1 MIQNGIKMYLLIAIM
16 SYNLF
21 AGGPEV
27 HINYKEYYK
36 QNARYLYKI
45 WGFDYCLNYTKNMS
59 FNALEKQW
67 VKEKQSILESTS
79 KESLEELKHF
89 IDRYRAKHNLLVI
102 CLKLYDSKEYQNEVE
117 RIVKKYCKDC
127 K

>member
-1 MIQNGIKMYLLIAIM
+1 
-16 SYNLF
+16 
-21 AGGPEV
+21 
-27 HINYKEYYK
+27 
-36 QNARYLYKI
+36 
-45 WGFDYCLNYTKNMS
+45 MS